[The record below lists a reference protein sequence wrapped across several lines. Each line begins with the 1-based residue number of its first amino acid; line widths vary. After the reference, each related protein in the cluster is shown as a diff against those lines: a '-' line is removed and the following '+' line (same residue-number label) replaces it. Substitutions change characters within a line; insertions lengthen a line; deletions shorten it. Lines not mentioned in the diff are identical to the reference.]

1 MEGFDFDLKKEKEE
15 EFESKLELRVIN
27 SDEGEDFEM
36 LCNWFYH
43 WWGKKYGRSKEY
55 VTSYVRRNVLASKN
69 GNSNNTF
76 GIPEVYGI
84 YQDGNFAG
92 TFSFTMC
99 DTEERT
105 DLYPWLA
112 DVYIDEEYRGQGI
125 SRFLIKS
132 SIRVAKEKGLK
143 CLYCYTAHD
152 SLYEKYGF
160 KFVELIPTEDKEEF
174 YERLY
179 KIDLN

>member
-1 MEGFDFDLKKEKEE
+1 MEGFDFDFKKEKEE
-15 EFESKLELRVIN
+15 EFERKLELKVID
-27 SDEGEDFEM
+27 STDSEDFETLTM
-36 LCNWFYH
+36 WFYH
-43 WWGKKYGRSKEY
+43 WWGKKYGRTEEY
-55 VTSYVRRNVLASKN
+55 VRNYTTRNVLASKN
-69 GNSNNTF
+69 GNTNNTLR
-76 GIPEVYGI
+76 IPEVYGI
-84 YQDGNFAG
+84 YQDGVLAG
-92 TFSFTMC
+92 TFSITMC

-112 DVYIDEEYRGQGI
+112 DVYVDEEYRGLGI
-125 SRFLIKS
+125 SKFLIKS
-132 SIRVAKEKGLK
+132 SIKVAREKGLK

-160 KFVELIPTEDKEEF
+160 KFVELIKTEDEDNF

>member
-1 MEGFDFDLKKEKEE
+1 MEGFDFDFKKEKEE
-15 EFESKLELRVIN
+15 EFETRLELKVIDN
-27 SDEGEDFEM
+27 IEGEEFET
-36 LCNWFYH
+36 LNNWFYH
-43 WWGKKYGRSKEY
+43 WWGKKYGRSEEYVKEY
-55 VTSYVRRNVLASKN
+55 LRRNVLAKSN

-76 GIPEVYGI
+76 GVPEVYGI
-84 YQDGNFAG
+84 FQDGILVA

-112 DVYIDEEYRGQGI
+112 DVYVDEEYRGLGI

-132 SIRVAKEKGLK
+132 AIKKAKEKGLK

-160 KFVELIPTEDKEEF
+160 KFVELIKTEDEENF